1 MADTAELKH
10 MVMSFR
16 VSELQVLLG
25 FAGRNKSGRKQDL
38 LMRALQLISKG
49 CSTPVQIKIRELYR
63 LMVKTWTNAP
73 QDQPDARRSERCR
86 PGAKP
91 YPSASTRS
99 SDADDRLRYPGKLS
113 GSSSLR
119 GPSSSSNSDPSRHGH
134 LLYNELM
141 TGADYAKHSSHSSTS
156 SQHSSGF
163 PVHPDVRFQRLPFY
177 DVLGELLK
185 PSTLV
190 PRNTSRFQ
198 ETFFVFHL
206 TPQQAQDI
214 AMSRDMRPGSK
225 CDYQVQVQLRFC
237 LLETSCEQGDNFPPS
252 ICVRVNSKIA
262 TLPNPIPTNKPGVEP
277 KRPGRPVNITS
288 LCRISPTIPNHVNI
302 SWASEFARGYCVGVY
317 LVRKQSS
324 DVLLQRLKAKGIK
337 HADHSRALIKEK
349 LHQDP
354 DSEIATTSLR
364 VSLLCPLGKMRMRCP
379 SRCNT
384 CTHLQ
389 CFDAETYLL
398 MNEKKPTWKCPVC
411 DKPATYDSLIIDGL
425 FSKIVQ
431 ECSQDCNDIQFVED
445 GSWSPF
451 KQVKKEVIISSPATK
466 TSSTA
471 SSSSSSGSAP
481 APKKPK
487 PAVIDLTW
495 SSSEDDDDDDDPLPL
510 TKKSPQRCVS
520 PMSCA
525 PPLID
530 VDTPPH
536 YSPKSRGESAASN
549 PVHLDS
555 PIFVASSSSP
565 QSQNS
570 GLSNCITIDYDTT
583 DSSGT
588 RVSNSPRT
596 PNSSVSPRSTLRTPP
611 TLHTTPP
618 PLIPSPQAAHRPI
631 STVAPT
637 ISATP
642 SMLHSAHLGLS
653 IPVHNPPPAHTRSH
667 LSSHLQH
674 PFLGTGLGLSSNEVE
689 DFYGMMS
696 GINSFLPSS
705 RYKSYLPSGPSSD
718 DDSSS

>member
-225 CDYQVQVQLRFC
+225 CDYQVQVQLRFTRIETGTPQADDFPTGA
-237 LLETSCEQGDNFPPS
+237 LLK
-252 ICVRVNSKIA
+252 VNSKVA

-510 TKKSPQRCVS
+510 TKKSPQRPSTLTASLSAPALLPTAASVPPKIAPLSAQLPPTYSSATRSSMMSSSNSTSSRSYVS
-520 PMSCA
+520 PQFNVGATGSTRNELPYFDVSNVDLFSLLQSDLESTDLSNNFGRSSRNNEFDSMVPSGSSVRQG
-525 PPLID
+525 ID
-530 VDTPPH
+530 LTSLSSGSD
-536 YSPKSRGESAASN
+536 SR
-549 PVHLDS
+549 
-555 PIFVASSSSP
+555 SSP
-565 QSQNS
+565 PDV
-570 GLSNCITIDYDTT
+570 IPID
-583 DSSGT
+583 
-588 RVSNSPRT
+588 
-596 PNSSVSPRSTLRTPP
+596 
-611 TLHTTPP
+611 
-618 PLIPSPQAAHRPI
+618 
-631 STVAPT
+631 
-637 ISATP
+637 
-642 SMLHSAHLGLS
+642 
-653 IPVHNPPPAHTRSH
+653 
-667 LSSHLQH
+667 
-674 PFLGTGLGLSSNEVE
+674 
-689 DFYGMMS
+689 
-696 GINSFLPSS
+696 
-705 RYKSYLPSGPSSD
+705 
-718 DDSSS
+718 